1 MSGWCFADVWEEVAA
16 AAPDRPAQ
24 IQGDR
29 VLSWREFDRRA
40 NALAA
45 HLLAAGVTQ
54 QGKLAA
60 YLFNAPEYL
69 ESYYAAFKIGLAPVN
84 ANYRYETEELFYLFD
99 NADAEVIVFHAGF
112 APKLEAIKDR
122 LPGVKAWIAVEDEDA
137 PIPDWA
143 TEYESIVAKGADRV
157 VAPWGRSGDDLLL
170 LYTGGTTGMP
180 KGVMWRQDDLFQVL
194 GAGGNALAGIP
205 PFETPADAGTRIR
218 TGKAGDLDLPPPA
231 SLVAACPLMHG
242 TAQFGSFGAMN
253 NGGAIISLP
262 SRRFDAEEL
271 WSEVDRLKARSVSIV
286 GNAFA
291 APMLDLLDANPGRW
305 DLSSLVRIGSS
316 GVVWSHENKQ
326 GLLRHLPAGCTLFDS
341 LGSSEAVGLGVS
353 QSTAGA
359 EASTAQF
366 MVGANAAVFDEAGQ
380 RVEPGSGRKGLVAV
394 GGFIPVGYYKD
405 PEKSARTFQTF
416 EGRRWSVPGDFAE
429 VNADGSIRLLG
440 RGSQVINT
448 GGEKVFPEEVEEA
461 LKTHPGVRDA
471 VVVGL
476 PDARFNERIC
486 AVVEAAGPDEPSLAD
501 LSAHVKGKLAAYKAP
516 RDLVFLP
523 INRAANGKVDYKG
536 IRQRALDALQIPV
549 T

>member
-24 IQGDR
+24 IQGQR
-29 VLSWREFDRRA
+29 VISWRDFDRRA

-45 HLLAAGVTQ
+45 HLLAAGVSQ

-60 YLFNAPEYL
+60 YLFNCPEYL
-69 ESYYAAFKIGLAPVN
+69 ESYYAAFKIGLVPVN

-122 LPGVKAWIAVEDEDA
+122 LPGVKAWIAVEDEGA

-143 TEYESIVAKGADRV
+143 TEYESIAAKGADRV
-157 VAPWGRSGDDLLL
+157 VAPWGRGGDDLLL

-205 PFETPADAGTRIR
+205 PFDSPADAGTRIR
-218 TGKAGDLDLPPPA
+218 TGKAGDLELPPPS

-242 TAQFGSFGAMN
+242 TAQFGAFGAMN
-253 NGGAIISLP
+253 TGGAIISLP

-271 WSEVDRLKARSVSIV
+271 WREVDRLKARSVSIV

-291 APMLDLLDANPGRW
+291 APMLDALDNNPGRW
-305 DLSSLVRIGSS
+305 DISSLVRIGSS

-326 GLLRHLPAGCTLFDS
+326 GLLRHLPPGCVLFDS

-366 MVGANAAVFDEAGQ
+366 MVGPNAAVFDEAGQ

-461 LKTHPGVRDA
+461 LKTHPAVRDA
-471 VVVGL
+471 VVVGI

-486 AVVEAAGPDEPSLAD
+486 AVVEASGDQPSLAE
-501 LSAHVKGKLAAYKAP
+501 LSAHVKGRLAAYKAP

-536 IRQRALDALQIPV
+536 VRQRALEALQIPV